1 MKTTQ
6 ATTPASSLH
15 PRPVG
20 QPLTGPIS
28 DRKSAGTT
36 TGNHESTAVHPQGL
50 SSAGVSS
57 LGVGEK
63 KLVAEKMMDA
73 NGTARMK
80 GVSMSEVGVRGR
92 EGFGAWSRGTIEKR
106 VRRSARPIASGMA
119 IGSSTAREG
128 REGRSWRRGVRV

>member
-1 MKTTQ
+1 
-6 ATTPASSLH
+6 
-15 PRPVG
+15 
-20 QPLTGPIS
+20 LTGPIS
-28 DRKSAGTT
+28 DKKNAGTT
-36 TGNHESTAVHPQGL
+36 TGNHESTAVQPQGL

-80 GVSMSEVGVRGR
+80 GVSTSEVGVRGR
-92 EGFGAWSRGTIEKR
+92 EGFGACRRGTIEKR

-119 IGSSTAREG
+119 RGSSTARDG
-128 REGRSWRRGVRV
+128 RDGRSWRRGVRVWTMSKGLEVRCEL